1 LYVHIHDDLRYKSTI
16 VSKKL
21 LPPGRGAKAGGGE
34 IAYSAPGLQD
44 RTEHDPRRLSCNI
57 PNSRLGLCPPD
68 KPALHKKGSTRM
80 DTIVVAGIDVSKSK
94 ADICIL
100 PDGVAGTFTLD
111 EEGIGQLLDALI
123 ASKVNLT
130 VMEATGGYEAKLAAA
145 IFRAEIPVAVVNPRQ
160 VRNYARAIGRAAK
173 TDAIDAE
180 VIAMFATA
188 VKPQPRALPDAQ
200 ASQIREL
207 VDRRRQLMKTRTAEE
222 NRLQQASNAKVI
234 RSIKRTITHLEK
246 ELAAIE
252 SDIDKHIKDSP
263 IWLEKKQLLQSVK
276 GIGDATTRILIAD
289 LPELG
294 HLTRYQIAAL
304 VGVAPMNRDS
314 GKYKG
319 YRKIV
324 GGRSHVRHALYM
336 ATLSAIRN
344 NPKIRPFFLRLKSNG
359 KKGKVAMVACMRK
372 LLVTINAMVRDNQ
385 NWSLENA

>member
-1 LYVHIHDDLRYKSTI
+1 
-16 VSKKL
+16 
-21 LPPGRGAKAGGGE
+21 
-34 IAYSAPGLQD
+34 
-44 RTEHDPRRLSCNI
+44 
-57 PNSRLGLCPPD
+57 
-68 KPALHKKGSTRM
+68 M
-80 DTIVVAGIDVSKSK
+80 DNVVVAGIDVAKSK

-100 PDGVAGTFTLD
+100 PDGIVAAFSLD
-111 EEGIGQLLDALI
+111 EEGVLQLVDTLK
-123 ASKVNLT
+123 ASRVNLA
-130 VMEATGGYEAKLAAA
+130 VMEATGGYEARLAAA
-145 IFRAEIPVAVVNPRQ
+145 IFHADIPVAVVNPRQ

-180 VIAMFATA
+180 VIALFALA
-188 VKPQPRALPDAQ
+188 VKPQPRALPDAM
-200 ASQIREL
+200 AAQIREL

-234 RSIKRTITHLEK
+234 GSIKRTIRHLEK
-246 ELAAIE
+246 ELAAID

-263 IWLEKKQLLQSVK
+263 LWLEKKELLQSVK

-294 HLTRYQIAAL
+294 KLSRYQIAAL

-319 YRKIV
+319 YRKII

-336 ATLSAIRN
+336 ATLSAIRC
-344 NPKIRPFFLRLKSNG
+344 NPKIKTFYRHLKSNG

-385 NWSLENA
+385 NWSPENA